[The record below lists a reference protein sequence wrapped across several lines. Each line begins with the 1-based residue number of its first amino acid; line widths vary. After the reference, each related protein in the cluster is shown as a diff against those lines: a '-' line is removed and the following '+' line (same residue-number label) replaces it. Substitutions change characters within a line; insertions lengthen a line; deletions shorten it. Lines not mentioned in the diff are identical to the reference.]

1 MAILTEPE
9 KHQLDHYG
17 FLLLESLVPADTTT
31 QLRECALALAAEEQK
46 TDKSHTYLTNDTA
59 QRVWNLVNKG
69 EMFEEAIQHPKML
82 AAMEYL
88 LGADCTLSS
97 FTVNILYPGAPD
109 AGLHIDYPLSGLP
122 TPRPSF
128 PMVANSVW
136 FLDDWTLENGATSCV
151 PGSHRRLESLP
162 ESGVEY
168 SDELQICGPRGSVL
182 IVNGAIWHGSSE
194 NRTNVPRVGLLG
206 FFCRSMLKPQQAHLE
221 LVSDEVIAR
230 ATPTLKR
237 LLGSDSLPNTNT

>member
-1 MAILTEPE
+1 MAILTELE
-9 KHQLDHYG
+9 KQQLDQHG
-17 FLLLESLVPADTTT
+17 FLLLEGLIPPDTTT
-31 QLRECALALAAEEQK
+31 RLRECALALAAAEQK
-46 TDKSHTYLTNDTA
+46 TGKSHTYLTNDTA
-59 QRVWNLVNKG
+59 QRVWNLVDKG
-69 EMFEEAIQHPKML
+69 KPFEEAIQEPKML
-82 AAMEYL
+82 ATMEYL
-88 LGADCTLSS
+88 LGTDCTLSS
-97 FTVNILYPGAPD
+97 FTVNVLYPGAPD

-128 PMVANSVW
+128 AMVANSVW

-151 PGSHRRLESLP
+151 PGSHRRLEALP
-162 ESGVEY
+162 ESGVAY
-168 SDELQICGPRGSVL
+168 ADELQICGPRGSVL

-221 LVSDEVIAR
+221 LVSDEVISR

-237 LLGSDSLPNTNT
+237 LLGFDSLPNMND